1 MKELQSLGLDVKVL
15 REDQT
20 EVEIVESIDYGESDY
35 RYEMEGE
42 PGSYDREE
50 KSLGSMGYQKQE
62 FDDDGELISTEE
74 EDDEA
79 FEDDFEEEY
88 EESLDE

>member
-1 MKELQSLGLDVKVL
+1 MTVK
-15 REDQT
+15 
-20 EVEIVESIDYGESDY
+20 
-35 RYEMEGE
+35 
-42 PGSYDREE
+42 
-50 KSLGSMGYQKQE
+50 KLGSMGYQKQE